1 MIPRRH
7 FRTLPLGGCLLAF
20 CACGWAYPAVEGRF
34 ERTLNVSGPV
44 DLEVLTGSGRIEV
57 RAGGSS
63 AVQVVGVIRARD
75 DWRSSAREKVRYLEG
90 NPPIEQTGNS
100 IRIGRIEDN
109 RYRNNVSID
118 YEIVAPVE
126 TRLHSRTGSG
136 GQRITG
142 IRGPVD
148 AATGSGSIAM
158 FDIGGEVTARA
169 GSGGIELDG
178 IAGAVAAETGS
189 GAIRALRVAG
199 HARAHTGSGSIRLEL
214 AAPEAGGLLDA
225 DVATGSGSIEV
236 SGVTGSLEASS
247 ASGRIVVDG
256 DPGGGWKIRTSS
268 GGVTLQL
275 VAGAAF
281 ELNARTSSGTIRTD
295 HPLTVTGTVGRRE
308 LRGKVRGGGPLVE
321 VRTSSGDIKIQ

>member
-1 MIPRRH
+1 MTPGRH
-7 FRTLPLGGCLLAF
+7 AVNVLVAGCLF
-20 CACGWAYPAVEGRF
+20 CCSACEWAYPAVEGRF
-34 ERTLNVSGPV
+34 ERTLSVSGPV
-44 DLEVLTGSGRIEV
+44 DLEVLTGAGRIEV

-63 AVQVVGVIRARD
+63 AVHVIGIIRARD
-75 DWRSSAREKVRYLEG
+75 DRRSSAQEKVRYLEG

-100 IRIGRIEDN
+100 IRVGRIEDD

-136 GQRITG
+136 GQRIDG

-158 FDIGGEVTARA
+158 FDIGGEVTART

-178 IAGAVAAETGS
+178 VAGAVDAETGS
-189 GAIRALRVAG
+189 GSIRALRVAG
-199 HARAHTGSGSIRLEL
+199 RARARTGSGSIRLDL
-214 AAPEAGGLLDA
+214 AAPEAGGPLDA
-225 DVATGSGSIEV
+225 DVGTGSGSIEI

-247 ASGRIVVDG
+247 GSGRIVVDG
-256 DPGGGWKIRTSS
+256 DPGGDWKIHTSS
-268 GGVTLQL
+268 GGVTLRL
-275 VAGAAF
+275 GADAAF

-308 LRGKVRGGGPLVE
+308 LRGKVRGGGRLIE